1 MCTPTIDD
9 TPINTRKQPSFGL
22 SINIIKT
29 AARRATAVL
38 RVLRKRYRASYA
50 ILFHTS
56 RSLFCQGIRIA
67 KCDIAFVGRCC
78 WMQLV
83 KQRHHAFAL
92 SFRPP

>member
-1 MCTPTIDD
+1 MCTPTINDA
-9 TPINTRKQPSFGL
+9 PINTREQTSSAL
-22 SINIIKT
+22 SINIVKT

-56 RSLFCQGIRIA
+56 CGLIRQGTRIA
-67 KCDIAFVGRCC
+67 ECDVTFVGRCC

-83 KQRHHAFAL
+83 E
-92 SFRPP
+92 